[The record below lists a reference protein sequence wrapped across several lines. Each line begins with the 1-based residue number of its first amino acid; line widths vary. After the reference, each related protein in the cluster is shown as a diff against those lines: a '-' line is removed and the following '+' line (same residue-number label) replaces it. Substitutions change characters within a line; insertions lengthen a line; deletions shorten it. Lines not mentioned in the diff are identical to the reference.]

1 MLGFREI
8 VNGLHRLGV
17 KKQYPVIAHIH
28 SDLQN
33 NVKGGAKTMLGALLT
48 ATDNVILPA
57 FTTRTMVIPEAGPA
71 NNALEYG
78 RGRESNL
85 QAEIFSE
92 ELVADEPYF
101 EMADKLRH
109 YPGTF
114 RSSHPILSFL
124 GLGMNTA
131 LESQTNHQPY
141 APVKSLLELEGMV
154 VLLGVDQSHNFSIHY
169 AELLAGRKQL
179 TRWALTTEGI
189 LECNPFP
196 GCPDGFNKL
205 NTHIEAFKHQI
216 TIADQIW
223 QTYSLEDLIGVAVD
237 LLKKDPFS
245 LLCSRLK
252 CERCNAVRQSITNG
266 F

>member
-8 VNGLHRLGV
+8 VKGLNNLGV
-17 KKQYPVIAHIH
+17 KKQYPDIAHIH
-28 SDLQN
+28 SDLLTKI
-33 NVKGGAKTMLGALLT
+33 KGGSGTLLGAILT
-48 ATDNVILPA
+48 AADNVILPA

-71 NNALEYG
+71 NNALDYG
-78 RGRESNL
+78 SGRESNL
-85 QAEIFSE
+85 RAEFFSE
-92 ELVADEPYF
+92 ELAADELYF
-101 EMADKLRH
+101 EMADSMRH

-114 RSSHPILSFL
+114 RSSHPVLSFL

-141 APVKSLLELEGMV
+141 TPIKSLLDLEGMV
-154 VLLGVDQSHNFSIHY
+154 VLMGVDQSHNFSIHY
-169 AELLAGRKQL
+169 AELLAGRKQF
-179 TRWALTTEGI
+179 TRWALTNDGI

-205 NTHIEAFKHQI
+205 NKHIEAFKHQI

-223 QTYSLEDLIGVAVD
+223 QAYSLEELMRAAVD
-237 LLKKDPFS
+237 LLKKDPYS

-252 CERCNAVRQSITNG
+252 CERCNAVRQSITN
-266 F
+266 